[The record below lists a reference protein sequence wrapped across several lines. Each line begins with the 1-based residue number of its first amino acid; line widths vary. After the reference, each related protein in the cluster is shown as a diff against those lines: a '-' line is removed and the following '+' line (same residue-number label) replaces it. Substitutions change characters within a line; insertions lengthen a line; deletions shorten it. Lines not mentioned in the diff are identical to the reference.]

1 MIQIQRGDQ
10 VKKVKENVYLQ
21 VKERVPQRKQ
31 PCPHLDLR
39 PLASRT
45 VSEKINSCWLSV
57 RKKKKKRKAEEKKF
71 LWGESPG
78 PAHQPSSV
86 TNFSLIFQVLEMNLQ
101 LPEQLWAS
109 APSLTWEATS
119 LTPPSAS
126 QLALIALLGELSL
139 NPRLLCKVDQVY
151 ANLSFYAT
159 IFSVTRIFATQ
170 EFPSSQS
177 PWSSTFSL

>member
-57 RKKKKKRKAEEKKF
+57 RKKKKKEGRRKEISLGWVSWSCSSAFQCHQLQFDFSGARNELAIAWTALGFCTF
-71 LWGESPG
+71 LDLGSHLPYPTLSFTASSHCPSWGTLPKPQASV
-78 PAHQPSSV
+78 QSWSS
-86 TNFSLIFQVLEMNLQ
+86 
-101 LPEQLWAS
+101 
-109 APSLTWEATS
+109 
-119 LTPPSAS
+119 
-126 QLALIALLGELSL
+126 
-139 NPRLLCKVDQVY
+139 LCKFIILCHNFLCNSNICHPRVPK
-151 ANLSFYAT
+151 
-159 IFSVTRIFATQ
+159 FSIPL
-170 EFPSSQS
+170 E
-177 PWSSTFSL
+177 

>member
-57 RKKKKKRKAEEKKF
+57 RKKKKKGRQKKRNF
-71 LWGESPG
+71 FGVSLLVLLISLPVSPT
-78 PAHQPSSV
+78 SV
-86 TNFSLIFQVLEMNLQ
+86 
-101 LPEQLWAS
+101 
-109 APSLTWEATS
+109 
-119 LTPPSAS
+119 
-126 QLALIALLGELSL
+126 
-139 NPRLLCKVDQVY
+139 
-151 ANLSFYAT
+151 
-159 IFSVTRIFATQ
+159 
-170 EFPSSQS
+170 
-177 PWSSTFSL
+177 